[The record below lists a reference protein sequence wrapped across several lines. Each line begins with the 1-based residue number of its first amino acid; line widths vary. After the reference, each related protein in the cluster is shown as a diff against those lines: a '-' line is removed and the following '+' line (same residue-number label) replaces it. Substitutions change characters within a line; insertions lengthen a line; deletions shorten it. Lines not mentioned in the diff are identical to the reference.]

1 MIYNSHKI
9 LSDKN
14 ISHKLIDDFLND
26 YDRKKIFNQSNQY
39 LKKIEKFSDS
49 DLNFHGI
56 NFINLIDR
64 NELLEFLMQTLP
76 KILVIKKFLENNNYE
91 KIFLSHEMYEVFNNT
106 EFGTCLEKLNDA
118 KKNYLTFE
126 NIQIPLCGI

>member
-1 MIYNSHKI
+1 MCFLKSKSKWPNIFFKSPFLSIKGSNFISFDYNSHKI

-56 NFINLIDR
+56 NFIRNIIIIFILI
-64 NELLEFLMQTLP
+64 L
-76 KILVIKKFLENNNYE
+76 KIQE
-91 KIFLSHEMYEVFNNT
+91 KDLIHNMKVQ
-106 EFGTCLEKLNDA
+106 
-118 KKNYLTFE
+118 KNHT
-126 NIQIPLCGI
+126 IM